1 MNAPRQV
8 KILLAIAVAKLVL
21 VLVGSPW
28 ILRSDI
34 SGMMDGKMPLWF
46 SLIVILIFAAGAGLL
61 VVGGRHDT
69 RSVILG
75 TFFIALG
82 VQYTGR
88 LFGGLEGSPFPVS
101 LYRTVHWFPMGA
113 FLPYLLWLF
122 AARFPRLSQQTRNQ
136 RLVETGTR
144 LSAGV
149 GVALL
154 VLNVPF
160 WFLIWAPDLAIP
172 EASLAF
178 GAETDDGLYFVVTI
192 PLMLLA
198 LGTSMIRTRWA
209 DRRERRRVGLLVATL
224 MLGTA
229 PVLVMVLLFLFIPA
243 FGKFFADWPW
253 VASTIAFLPLLAVP
267 FATAYIVLVYRVLEL
282 RLIARNALQYAL
294 ARYSAMGLAAV
305 PLTALG
311 FYLYG
316 QRSRPLEE
324 IFSGWR
330 ALLLSLAATAGIYT
344 LRNRRKLL
352 DAVDRRF
359 FREQFDARQILTPL
373 VERIRSTSSRRTL
386 ADLVANGINRALHLE
401 TIALLVEDPE
411 EGRLKDPGG
420 RVRPLE
426 TSSSLLDLVA
436 ASSQP
441 LDIDWKQ
448 RPEALRGLDWE
459 DRNWLL
465 DGPFQLLVPIV
476 AFDGTLAGIIAL
488 GEKKS
493 GLPFLREDRQLL
505 STIANAA
512 ALAMEVQRL
521 RSDGG
526 VGARDSQEFGLPTAG
541 TAQECRQCG
550 RLYLPMETRCADCDH
565 DLEKALVPFVLP
577 GKFRIEQRVGI
588 GGMGVVYRAVDLAL
602 SRPVAVK
609 TMRRV
614 SVEDALRLR
623 REARAAAAVHHPN
636 LALIYGVESW
646 QGTPMLIMEFLEG
659 GTLERRLSEETLTP
673 RETVELGVAL
683 AAALE
688 KLHEAGILH
697 RDLKPSNIGY
707 ARDGTPKL
715 MDFGIARVQ
724 TDRRPDSPTSA
735 SPASSGALGS
745 SDSSALEEETVAW
758 SQVSTADGDSHQIA
772 GTLHYLSPEALRYQ
786 EASSGFDLWSLAV
799 VLYECLT
806 GERLFEGTLRDV
818 MKAIQEAQVPDVRQK
833 RQDCPPPLAAFFGT
847 ALSET
852 LDERPATARVF
863 RQQLLTIRRQLLTLE
878 QAEN

>member
-1 MNAPRQV
+1 MLIFLAATKV
-8 KILLAIAVAKLVL
+8 LLTLGAT
-21 VLVGSPW
+21 PW
-28 ILRSDI
+28 IDWSRVPWMGGDAWHPATRI
-34 SGMMDGKMPLWF
+34 P
-46 SLIVILIFAAGAGLL
+46 ILVVFVLGAGLL
-61 VVGGRHDT
+61 IIGGRRDQRALT
-69 RSVILG
+69 LG
-75 TFFIALG
+75 AFFLAIATQFTDRLWTG
-82 VQYTGR
+82 VVA
-88 LFGGLEGSPFPVS
+88 SPFPAV
-101 LYRTVHWFPMGA
+101 LVNTVRWLPIGA
-113 FLPYLLWLF
+113 FIPYLLWLF
-122 AARFPRLSQQTRNQ
+122 ARQFPRLAKGNEKQPWI
-136 RLVETGTR
+136 RLAVR
-144 LSAGV
+144 LSAGIGCMLV
-149 GVALL
+149 ILNLPFLGVTDHQEVDPIFHRFGARTAGSLYIPYMMAAMFVAL
-154 VLNVPF
+154 
-160 WFLIWAPDLAIP
+160 A
-172 EASLAF
+172 
-178 GAETDDGLYFVVTI
+178 VT
-192 PLMLLA
+192 MLKA
-198 LGTSMIRTRWA
+198 RRA
-209 DRRERRRVGLLVATL
+209 DRRERRRVRLLIAC
-224 MLGTA
+224 
-229 PVLVMVLLFLFIPA
+229 LLFGVTPIIGVILLGEAIPSFKEWTTATVPNGLITGLFVFIPL
-243 FGKFFADWPW
+243 
-253 VASTIAFLPLLAVP
+253 VSIP
-267 FATAYIVLVYRVLEL
+267 FTTAYVVMVYRVLEL
-282 RLIARNALQYAL
+282 RFIARNALQYAL

-311 FYLYG
+311 LYLYG
-316 QRSRPLEE
+316 QRSRPLED

-330 ALLLSLAATAGIYT
+330 ALLLSLAAAAGVYT

-401 TIALLVEDPE
+401 TIALLVEEPE
-411 EGRLKDPGG
+411 EGRLKDPAGQ
-420 RVRPLE
+420 VRPLE
-426 TSSSLLDLVA
+426 TTSSLLDLVA

-465 DGPFQLLVPIV
+465 DGPFHLLVPIV

-526 VGARDSQEFGLPTAG
+526 AGARDSQEFGLPTAG

-550 RLYLPMETRCADCDH
+550 RLYLPMETRCADCNH

-602 SRPVAVK
+602 SRSVAVK

-673 RETVELGVAL
+673 QETVELGIAL

-745 SDSSALEEETVAW
+745 SESSALEEETVAW

-786 EASSGFDLWSLAV
+786 EASPGFDLWSLAV

-806 GERLFEGTLRDV
+806 GRRLFEGTLRDV
-818 MKAIQEAQVPDVRQK
+818 MKAIQEAQVPDVRQR
-833 RQDCPPPLAAFFGT
+833 RQDCPPPLAAFFDT

-852 LDERPATARVF
+852 HDERPATAAAL
-863 RQQLLTIRRQLLTLE
+863 RQQLLTIRRQILTLE